1 MRTMIYDLC
10 KGFKEVAMPLLY
22 SHFIAHLHSADQTV
36 ELQVAFGFQV
46 FCAYDSTMFNR
57 CTADSDLAGS
67 FTDKYAARALLIVIR
82 SAVRYGTCWS
92 YYIPLFRLNLEVNTG
107 IKIVACNTLNILG
120 GRNKTY
126 RTLRLSLPRLGALTH
141 GSNPES
147 ADLRFVDTLHN
158 RYDLTMPPG
167 AADGDSSTSFFNEMF
182 QSNGYHPIYNPSAQ
196 PYPLPQY
203 FPVFPP
209 PIVSIDGTTTLAP
222 GSEDI
227 LPLGEPPC
235 FNEQLPL
242 GDSFHIREPSLP
254 PPPPQASSSGSRT
267 RQLPVKEK
275 ALEFKFWPYPR
286 ARPKL
291 RGIAQAASDATPTAP
306 LRPSSI
312 APLRYDNEIGVHQKI
327 FEGARTTLIQ
337 STLNTCPFLTE
348 NEKKTT
354 AHEALFSSANELDK
368 EYGSQ
373 WSAENLSAFYK
384 SFTVPPSAAIMSTCK
399 KVARN
404 VVQIGYSLQPSI
416 WSEDPAPQYQIDAVK
431 DLIDNPSFPLKFIFG
446 NDLND
451 ETDKLYPFEH
461 RVILTVVLNTILV
474 LGFVPY
480 ISDLDALFCTAA
492 AAVECALQELASGEL
507 GKTIDFGVSNSKPRY
522 TLFMEYIR
530 DHIKTDS
537 ELSTRWMEYKGR
549 VCSRLREIASYRHA

>member
-1 MRTMIYDLC
+1 MPDHTMRTMIYDLC
-10 KGFKEVAMPLLY
+10 KGFK
-22 SHFIAHLHSADQTV
+22 FIAHLHSADQTV

-82 SAVRYGTCWS
+82 CYLARGNPLPNGNLKVSPQLGSSYGEQPADAPPDDNS
-92 YYIPLFRLNLEVNTG
+92 FQYAPF
-107 IKIVACNTLNILG
+107 
-120 GRNKTY
+120 
-126 RTLRLSLPRLGALTH
+126 LT
-141 GSNPES
+141 SDFPAQPES

-235 FNEQLPL
+235 FNDFFASWRFVPHQRAFA
-242 GDSFHIREPSLP
+242 SPS
-254 PPPPQASSSGSRT
+254 PPQASSSGSRT